1 MRDNGVER
9 DTKRQR
15 QGLIAANFIM
25 AGTVS
30 MPSTLEI

>member
-9 DTKRQR
+9 DTKRQT
-15 QGLIAANFIM
+15 GPIAANFIM